1 MCKTQGCYTDIKFK
15 YLPDTVPD
23 TGVLL
28 LAGAALAARGKG
40 SGRGFLILPIVRLL
54 ICDLTERGAPE
65 IAAVS
70 IIDMHNSTT

>member
-40 SGRGFLILPIVRLL
+40 SGRGFL
-54 ICDLTERGAPE
+54 TY
-65 IAAVS
+65 
-70 IIDMHNSTT
+70 STKKKVLEYSRALRAIKLNYWKTATQ